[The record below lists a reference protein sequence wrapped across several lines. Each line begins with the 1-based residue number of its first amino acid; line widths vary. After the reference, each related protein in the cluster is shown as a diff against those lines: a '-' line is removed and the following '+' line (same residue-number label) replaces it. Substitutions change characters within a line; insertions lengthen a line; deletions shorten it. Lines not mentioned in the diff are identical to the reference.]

1 MKTYPNTSLYRECL
15 LMIDQI
21 DELFR
26 NKEKT
31 VVLGELDLELVRL
44 SSNLALA
51 LEEEEIDQ
59 MDFKLFSL
67 DKDLTKLIQLSNLA
81 YHKKQ
86 LTLEENEKMEGLLNG
101 FLQKIRT
108 FPQRRKNIL
117 ILSSIMGQGHM
128 SASKAIREGVEYL
141 YGKDYHVDIIDFYEQ
156 VGALLNKATVKAYE
170 ESTKHIPGAYKYIFE
185 GTDAKWPVQL
195 LNIVNYPLN
204 AAKLEKLFKS
214 YNPDIIISAY
224 PIWDMLATMIIKK
237 CGPIKFFSIVTD
249 SISIHNAW
257 VTGKPQ
263 AHIVANVETAISLKK
278 LGVPEHEIKILG
290 FPVKLA
296 FSTPGNRQEFL
307 KDLGL
312 NPELYTVVLL
322 PTAQKTS
329 ATIKIV
335 NEIHN
340 SYQDLNL
347 LIICGRNKELYPKME
362 AFNHEKNTR
371 VIGWTDQM
379 PEFIKNADL
388 VITKAGGS
396 TVMEC
401 IAAKKPMIITQVI
414 PGQEMGNA
422 ELIKLHE
429 LGIIQKD
436 AKMSIAECVEYI
448 RKNQPRILQNLAKIS
463 NPDASLKIARFI
475 HSEL

>member
-1 MKTYPNTSLYRECL
+1 MKLYPNTSLYREFL
-15 LMIDQI
+15 QMMDKI
-21 DELFR
+21 DELLK
-26 NKEKT
+26 NKAKSII
-31 VVLGELDLELVRL
+31 LQELETELVHL
-44 SSNLALA
+44 SSDLALA
-51 LEEEEIDQ
+51 LEEKESEQ
-59 MDFKLFSL
+59 LDFKLFSL
-67 DKDLTKLIQLSNLA
+67 DRNIIKLIQLSNLA
-81 YHKKQ
+81 YHKHQ
-86 LTLEENEKMEGLLNG
+86 LDLEENEALEQMFNNFLL
-101 FLQKIRT
+101 KIST
-108 FPQRRKNIL
+108 FPSRRKNIL

-128 SASKAIREGVEYL
+128 SASKAIQEGIEYL
-141 YGKDYHVDIIDFYEQ
+141 YGKDYNVSIIDFYEQ

-170 ESTKHIPGAYKYIFE
+170 GSTKHIPGAYKYIFE

-214 YNPDIIISAY
+214 YNPHVIISAY

-237 CGPIKFFSIVTD
+237 CGPIRFFSIVTD

-257 VTGKPQ
+257 VTGKPH

-278 LGVPEHEIKILG
+278 LGVKEDKIKTLG

-296 FSTPGNRQEFL
+296 FSTPTNRQEFL
-307 KDLGL
+307 SDLGL
-312 NPELYTVVLL
+312 DPSLYTIILL

-329 ATIKIV
+329 ATIKMV
-335 NEIHN
+335 NEIH
-340 SYQDLNL
+340 STYQDINL
-347 LIICGRNKELYPKME
+347 LIICGRNKELYPKLE
-362 AFNHEKNTR
+362 QFNHKQNTR

-379 PEFIKNADL
+379 PEFFKNADL
-388 VITKAGGS
+388 IITKAGGA

-401 IAAKKPMIITQVI
+401 LAAKKPMIITQVI

-429 LGIIQKD
+429 LGIIQQD

-448 RKNQPRILQNLAKIS
+448 RKNQGRILQNLTNIS
-463 NPDASLKIARFI
+463 NPDASLKIAKFI